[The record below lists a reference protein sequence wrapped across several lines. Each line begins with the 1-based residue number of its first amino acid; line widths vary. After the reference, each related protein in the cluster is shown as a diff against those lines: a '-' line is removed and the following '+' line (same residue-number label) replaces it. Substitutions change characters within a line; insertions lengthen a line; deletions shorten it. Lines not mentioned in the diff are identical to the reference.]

1 MQLFVTVSSKDILM
15 ITDGEGASLTLRLKK
30 DVAQVL
36 FISVPEDNRR
46 RGRAR
51 EMLRA
56 SERLLALKG
65 IKRIYADFVEGAGG
79 VVEVGDGA
87 GAGDSA
93 GAGDVGGA
101 GDAAGV
107 GGVAGVGDVRGVK
120 GFVGVRPMLSGAGFM
135 AGDEVDIYALPTAMV
150 LYDPNVKRALETD
163 AHGRYFVSLADLSV
177 SQMSSVMRFLESIKA
192 DISCYDI
199 AHLEDRISGVV
210 CDGGGEPIAMILC
223 SDNGDDLHVD
233 ALISKAVSDSGSGLI
248 AILGMISALKSA
260 GAEFAYR
267 RITMAGYN
275 KKLTVLI
282 GRTLSSGAELEVIG
296 KCASMWKDIG
306 DVGGEKVEF
315 KAARDDFMKNAWERE
330 LIRFPLQKNVTWKGP
345 WYRG

>member
-15 ITDGEGASLTLRLKK
+15 ITDGEGASLTFRLKK

-79 VVEVGDGA
+79 AMAGGGVEVG
-87 GAGDSA
+87 
-93 GAGDVGGA
+93 VG
-101 GDAAGV
+101 AGV
-107 GGVAGVGDVRGVK
+107 GGGVVGVGDARGVK

-275 KKLTVLI
+275 KKLTALI

-296 KCASMWKDIG
+296 KCVSMWKDIG
-306 DVGGEKVEF
+306 DVEGEKVEF

-330 LIRFPLQKNVTWKGP
+330 LIRFPLQKNITWKGP